1 MSMRKDNEVQTERRE
16 PAKELDFEQM
26 LKELNKGYNK
36 KSRSK
41 KNRRR
46 DKK

>member
-26 LKELNKGYNK
+26 LKELNKNK
-36 KSRSK
+36 GKRSRSK
-41 KNRRR
+41 KNTRR
-46 DKK
+46 DK